1 MRLATRLMLLMLGC
15 LLPILAALV
24 YSQIN
29 LHAQRRNELGALVLR
44 QAELTNADLT
54 SIVDG
59 VHQLAILGSQAQE
72 RDRAGQA
79 CDQWLEELRRSLPRY
94 QLLAFFDPSNQTI
107 TCATQGSDT
116 GALADG
122 QPAPEW
128 MTELNGHEDASV
140 GRFVYPA
147 GLSSGILPIGVAISA
162 EIAGGMPTR
171 FVAGLRL
178 SWLSAHIQTVRPKV
192 SGPGSD
198 AQLYIADPNG
208 RMIGYAGL
216 SGQSLPDRLPSWL
229 NPIIMQRS
237 EGVAALKAPDGRT
250 YIAGYVPSAVSPAG
264 MTVIELL
271 DMPMAVAGIDEA
283 TLQDALVMAV
293 AACGALA
300 LVWFTGRRFVFQP
313 TRTLMLA
320 ALRWR
325 DGDFSARAEVST
337 NTAEFA
343 ALAHSFNLMAER
355 LNARETEREA
365 QASYLEA
372 QVAERTRELSE
383 SNNRLQVE
391 IAGREKTEAALH
403 QAHKLQAVGQL
414 AGGIAHDF
422 NNMLATV
429 LGNLELME
437 RRIGQAATS
446 WGPADTE
453 RLQKLIERA
462 TGAVQR
468 GGQLTARL
476 LAFSRRQ
483 RLAARPTDINALL
496 MDLITLASS
505 TLGRRIRL
513 QSDLADELWAA
524 FVDPSQVEAA
534 ILNLC
539 LNARDAMRDGGVLS
553 ISTSRTQIGQNSS
566 HSWADSDLDLPP
578 GDYIC
583 VRVSDTGTG
592 MTEDVKARAFE
603 PFFTTKGPGAGSG
616 LGLSQ
621 VYGMAQ
627 QCGGGVAIDSTP
639 GEGTIVTLLLPR
651 ATNVAE
657 PVAPDTVAAPT
668 PSEPMRELVLV
679 VDDDH
684 AVRQVT
690 VEMARDLGCEV
701 VQATGGEEALVALRT
716 LPRVPRFILLDYAM
730 PGMNGLQL
738 ARAIRGQGVTSP
750 IVLVTG
756 YADLSDVDVSTG
768 HLAGLLRKPFTIR
781 ELEALLRQLRG
792 ETSIEGSS
800 TELVAG
806 LIQG

>member
-1 MRLATRLMLLMLGC
+1 MRLATRLMLLMLCC
-15 LLPILAALV
+15 LLPILAALI

-29 LHAQRRNELGALVLR
+29 LHTERRNQLGALVLR
-44 QAELTNADLT
+44 QAELANADLA

-59 VHQLAILGSQAQE
+59 VHQLAILASQTQE
-72 RDRAGQA
+72 SDRVGEA
-79 CDQWLEELRRSLPRY
+79 CDQRLDALRHSLPRY
-94 QLLAFFDPSNQTI
+94 QFLAFFDPSRQTI
-107 TCATQGSDT
+107 MCAAQGADT
-116 GALADG
+116 ETLSVG
-122 QPAPEW
+122 QPTPEW
-128 MTELNGHEDASV
+128 MAELNGHEDASV

-147 GLSSGILPIGVAISA
+147 GPSSGIMPIGVAVPA
-162 EIAGGMPTR
+162 ETAGGMPAI

-178 SWLSAHIQTVRPKV
+178 DWLSAHVRTSRPDAP
-192 SGPGSD
+192 GPTSE
-198 AQLYIADPNG
+198 AQLYIADRDG
-208 RMIGYAGL
+208 QMIGYAGSSAL
-216 SGQSLPDRLPSWL
+216 PVPDRLPRWL
-229 NPIIMQRS
+229 SSIITQRKQ
-237 EGVAALKAPDGRT
+237 GVAVLEAPDGGT
-250 YIAGYVPSAVSPAG
+250 YIAGYVPSAVAPAG
-264 MTVIELL
+264 VTVIELL
-271 DMPMAVAGIDEA
+271 RVPMATAGIDEA
-283 TLQDALVMAV
+283 TLQDALVMVIAS
-293 AACGALA
+293 CGALA
-300 LVWFTGRRFVFQP
+300 LVWFTGRRFIFQP

-337 NTAEFA
+337 SATEFA
-343 ALAHSFNLMAER
+343 ALAHSFNVMAER

-365 QASYLEA
+365 QASYLET

-437 RRIGQAATS
+437 RRIGQAAAG

-462 TGAVQR
+462 TGAVHR

-513 QSDLADELWAA
+513 QSDLASDLWSA

-539 LNARDAMRDGGVLS
+539 LNARDAMRDGGTLS
-553 ISTSRTQIGQNSS
+553 ISTSQTQIGP
-566 HSWADSDLDLPP
+566 DSEWVGSDPDLPP

-583 VRVSDTGTG
+583 IQVSDTGTG
-592 MTEDVKARAFE
+592 MTDDVKARAFE
-603 PFFTTKGPGAGSG
+603 PFFTTKGPSAGSG

-621 VYGMAQ
+621 VYGMAR
-627 QCGGGVAIDSTP
+627 QCGGSVAIDSTL
-639 GEGTIVTLLLPR
+639 GVGTVVTLLLPR
-651 ATNVAE
+651 TTDMAGADQ
-657 PVAPDTVAAPT
+657 VAPAPVT
-668 PSEPMRELVLV
+668 IPALPNPVRELVLV

-684 AVRQVT
+684 AVQQVT

-701 VQATGGEEALVALRT
+701 VQASGGEEALAALRT
-716 LPRVPRFILLDYAM
+716 LTRVPRFILLDYAM

-756 YADLSDVDVSTG
+756 YAELSEVDVSTG
-768 HLAGLLRKPFTIR
+768 HLAGLLRKPFSIR
-781 ELEALLRQLRG
+781 ELEALLRQLRS
-792 ETSIEGSS
+792 ETRADESS
-800 TELVAG
+800 AELVAG

>member
-1 MRLATRLMLLMLGC
+1 MRLAARLTLLMLGC

-29 LHAQRRNELGALVLR
+29 LHAERRNQLGALVLR
-44 QAELTNADLT
+44 QAELTNADLA

-59 VHQLAILGSQAQE
+59 VHQLAILTSQARE
-72 RDRAGQA
+72 GDRVGES
-79 CDQWLEELRRSLPRY
+79 CDQRLDALRHSLPRY
-94 QLLAFFDPSNQTI
+94 QFLAYYDPSSQTI
-107 TCATQGSDT
+107 TCAAQGSDAKT
-116 GALADG
+116 LSDG

-128 MTELNGHEDASV
+128 ATELNGHEDVSV

-147 GLSSGILPIGVAISA
+147 GPSSGIMPIGIAVSA
-162 EIAGGMPTR
+162 ETAGGMPII

-178 SWLSAHIQTVRPKV
+178 NWLSAHIQASRPDGY
-192 SGPGSD
+192 GPTSD
-198 AQLYIADPNG
+198 AQLYIADRDD

-216 SGQSLPDRLPSWL
+216 SAQPVPDRLPNWL
-229 NPIIMQRS
+229 NPIIMQRN
-237 EGVAALKAPDGRT
+237 EGVAALEAPDGRT
-250 YIAGYVPSAVSPAG
+250 YIAGYVPSAVPPAG
-264 MTVIELL
+264 VTVIELL
-271 DMPMAVAGIDEA
+271 HVPMAVAGVDEA
-283 TLQDALVMAV
+283 TWRDALVMVVAV
-293 AACGALA
+293 CGSLA
-300 LVWFTGRRFVFQP
+300 LVWFTGRRFIFQP
-313 TRTLMLA
+313 TRALMLA

-325 DGDFSARAEVST
+325 DGDFSARAEVAT
-337 NTAEFA
+337 GATEFT
-343 ALAHSFNLMAER
+343 ALAHSFNVMAER

-446 WGPADTE
+446 WVPADTE

-513 QSDLADELWAA
+513 QSDLAGELWPAL
-524 FVDPSQVEAA
+524 VDPSQVEAA

-539 LNARDAMRDGGVLS
+539 LNARDAMREGGVLS
-553 ISTSRTQIGQNSS
+553 ISTSRTQVGQDS
-566 HSWADSDLDLPP
+566 SWAGSELDLPP
-578 GDYIC
+578 GDYVC

-627 QCGGGVAIDSTP
+627 QCGGSVAIDSTP
-639 GEGTIVTLLLPR
+639 GVGTTVTLLLPR
-651 ATNVAE
+651 ATHVTDQ
-657 PVAPDTVAAPT
+657 VAPDSVVTLT
-668 PSEPMRELVLV
+668 SSDPMRELVLV

-690 VEMARDLGCEV
+690 VEMAHDLGCEI
-701 VQATGGEEALVALRT
+701 VQASGGEEALAALRT

-756 YADLSDVDVSTG
+756 YAELSDVDVSTG

-781 ELEALLRQLRG
+781 ELEALLRQLRS
-792 ETSIEGSS
+792 EARVHGSS